1 MTNNAE
7 TMDEELEVPKGS
19 NKIMLILIIIIVIAG
34 GVIGFLLLRPA
45 PKSGTDA
52 AAPEA
57 ETQTTALTTKNGPLM
72 PLDSFI
78 VNLADQ
84 DITRYLKASIT
95 IELGREGLQESIGKQ
110 DPMLRDAVITLIGST
125 TFQQIRTPA
134 GKKSLRKE
142 LVKKMS
148 EIVGP
153 NKIRRVF
160 FTEFV
165 VQ

>member
-1 MTNNAE
+1 MTDNTE
-7 TMDEELEVPKGS
+7 TMDEELKVPKGS
-19 NKIMLILIIIIVIAG
+19 NKLVLVLIIIIVIGG
-34 GVIGFLLLRPA
+34 GVIGYLLLGTA
-45 PKSGTDA
+45 QKSGDDPANPAT
-52 AAPEA
+52 EA
-57 ETQTTALTTKNGPLM
+57 TALAAKNGPLM

-84 DITRYLKASIT
+84 DITRYLKTSIT
-95 IELGREGLQESIGKQ
+95 VELGWEGLQESIKKQ
-110 DPMLRDAVITLIGST
+110 DPILRDAVITLIGST
-125 TFQQIRTPA
+125 TFQQIRTSA
-134 GKKSLRKE
+134 GKKSLREE

-153 NKIRRVF
+153 DKIRRVY